1 MKSKSLLPKFDLGSV
16 PQIAKGSS
24 ALISSGSLIKIK
36 IVPQP
41 NPFVASLE
49 SVEKKWADEDEKYS
63 NPEKRNYVSFEDAIR
78 MAHFHEVGIAK
89 KSQKVPERAQKGHW
103 LLEGGGAVR

>member
-1 MKSKSLLPKFDLGSV
+1 MYQQGTPLGKESFADFVFNDSNCCSLSPPKLVDYHFVYNDYESKSLLPKFDLGSV

-49 SVEKKWADEDEKYS
+49 SVEKKS
-63 NPEKRNYVSFEDAIR
+63 GSTRT
-78 MAHFHEVGIAK
+78 
-89 KSQKVPERAQKGHW
+89 KSTPIPRREIM
-103 LLEGGGAVR
+103 